1 MSYAARI
8 QQAGFSLETVDGN
21 LYIEPFS
28 KLTDRQRAFL
38 KRHKAEIIAEL
49 QAVNADTAGAFTDS
63 TLMEVLA
70 RACGG
75 LGLTVDDLWRRLDQE
90 DIEAIDQNPDAEWP
104 ALRAFAKSLS
114 GHAKPSRAAESE
126 GKVICH
132 TPAGGRIAIEPDS
145 PEHAEW
151 LRRMNP
157 KPKD

>member
-1 MSYAARI
+1 MKYARRI
-8 QQAGFSLETVDGN
+8 QQAGFRLTVEDGR
-21 LYIEPFS
+21 LLVEPFS
-28 KLTDRQRAFL
+28 RLSSDQIAFMQ
-38 KRHKAEIIAEL
+38 RHKAEIIAEL
-49 QAVNADTAGAFTDS
+49 QAANADTAGAFTDS
-63 TLMEVLA
+63 TLMEILA

-75 LGLTVDDLWRRLDQE
+75 LDLTVDDMWRRLDQE
-90 DIEAIDQNPDAEWP
+90 DIEAIHQNPEAEWP
-104 ALRAFAKSLS
+104 AVRTFAKSLS

-145 PEHAEW
+145 REHAEW